1 MYLVSVYFDDKT
13 NRRIQALIDRV
24 AERTGNLYMK
34 EAHVPPHLTVA
45 AFETRDEE
53 VAVEALGQ
61 AVKKL
66 KSGEIQWTS
75 VGQFF
80 PYVLFIAPV
89 LNAYLHDISDA
100 LYQTFSKLDG
110 AKLNPNYLPFHWQPH
125 TTIGKK
131 LTPEEMQ
138 TAFET
143 MQKSFG
149 VIEGKVIRIGLAKP
163 NPHRDICVFELHE

>member
-1 MYLVSVYFDDKT
+1 MYLVSVYFDEKT
-13 NRRIQALIDRV
+13 NRNIQSLIDRV
-24 AERTGNLYMK
+24 AERTGNVYMQ

-53 VAVEALGQ
+53 AAVAALSRV
-61 AVKKL
+61 VKRL
-66 KSGEIQWTS
+66 TSGKIQWTS
-75 VGQFF
+75 VGQFL
-80 PYVLFIAPV
+80 PYVLFISPV
-89 LNAYLHDISDA
+89 LNAYLHGMISE
-100 LYQTFSKLDG
+100 LYQAFSELDDV
-110 AKLNPNYLPFHWQPH
+110 KLNPNYLPFHWQPH